1 MIYSYDGT
9 FFGYLSAVID
19 RDEAL
24 LRKDQAQ
31 PAVRADIFDQAQ
43 PAVRADIFD
52 LGQAIVPQRG
62 PAPQLYAQEVL
73 VFSD

>member
-31 PAVRADIFDQAQ
+31 PAVRADIFD
-43 PAVRADIFD
+43 

-62 PAPQLYAQEVL
+62 PAPQLYAQEVW

>member
-31 PAVRADIFDQAQ
+31 PAVRADIFD
-43 PAVRADIFD
+43 

-73 VFSD
+73 VFSDS

>member
-31 PAVRADIFDQAQ
+31 PV
-43 PAVRADIFD
+43 VRADIFD

>member
-9 FFGYLSAVID
+9 FFGDLRAVIA

-24 LRKDQAQ
+24 LRK
-31 PAVRADIFDQAQ
+31 DQAQ

>member
-1 MIYSYDGT
+1 MIYGYDGT

-24 LRKDQAQ
+24 LRK
-31 PAVRADIFDQAQ
+31 DQAQ

>member
-31 PAVRADIFDQAQ
+31 PAVRADIC
-43 PAVRADIFD
+43 D

>member
-31 PAVRADIFDQAQ
+31 PAVQ
-43 PAVRADIFD
+43 ADIFD

>member
-24 LRKDQAQ
+24 FRK
-31 PAVRADIFDQAQ
+31 DQAQ

>member
-9 FFGYLSAVID
+9 FFGYLLAVID

-24 LRKDQAQ
+24 LRK
-31 PAVRADIFDQAQ
+31 DQAQ

>member
-31 PAVRADIFDQAQ
+31 PAA
-43 PAVRADIFD
+43 RADIFD